1 MKLIG
6 IIGGV
11 TWESTKEYYRI
22 LNEETRKRLGGWYS
36 ARILLYSL
44 NFAEVL
50 DIQKNKGLDEL
61 GRLIEDAAIRLAKG
75 AADFILIGA
84 NTMHRFVDRVE
95 KASGLKVLH
104 IADPTGDAVKAQG
117 LSRVGLLGTRYTME
131 EDFIKGRY
139 VGKHNLDIIVPDD
152 KERLELNDI
161 IYNELARGVIKD
173 DSRQAFLRVVNTLIE
188 QGTEGIILGCTEIP
202 LIVKQEQVAIPVFN
216 TTELH
221 AKAAIDWALA

>member
-22 LNEETRKRLGGWYS
+22 LNEETRKRLGGWHS

-61 GRLIEDAAIRLAKG
+61 GRLIEDAAVRLAKAG
-75 AADFILIGA
+75 ADFILIGA

-104 IADPTGDAVKAQG
+104 IADPTADAIKAKG

-139 VGKHNLDIIVPDD
+139 VEKHNLKVVVPDEKD
-152 KERLELNDI
+152 RLELNDI
-161 IYNELARGVIKD
+161 IYNELARGIIKAN
-173 DSRQAFLRVVNTLIE
+173 SREQFKVAIEKLIE
-188 QGTEGIILGCTEIP
+188 RGAEGIILGCTEIP
-202 LIVKQEQVAIPVFN
+202 LIVNQEHVAVPVFD
-216 TTELH
+216 TAELH
-221 AKAAIDWALA
+221 AKAAIDWALK